1 MFSRLARTS
10 ARVILRPATA
20 VARTACVR
28 PAAVAPFEIQG
39 WRLASSTPSRDDASN
54 PSSATSGGGQTAEY
68 STNTPVYSTAATTG
82 KINGRDAF
90 NPGMFTLPSS
100 SVDVFPLSGTCGAE
114 VRGVD
119 LSQPLAE
126 GDKERILDA
135 YFR

>member
-1 MFSRLARTS
+1 MFSRIASVSTR
-10 ARVILRPATA
+10 AILRPAA
-20 VARTACVR
+20 APGRFCAG
-28 PAAVAPFEIQG
+28 PAAAASFNVQG

-54 PSSATSGGGQTAEY
+54 PTAPTSGAGQTAEY
-68 STNTPVYSTAATTG
+68 STSTPVYSTAATTG

-119 LSQPLAE
+119 LSKPIAE
-126 GDKERILDA
+126 ADKERILDA